1 MNKIAVLGAGAWG
14 TTLSILLAE
23 TGNEVTLWA
32 FEKEVAEE
40 INQSRENKTF
50 LQGFQLPENI
60 TAVNKIEETNSAD
73 IFFVV
78 VPTQFL
84 RSVCHKFKGIITQDK
99 IIVSAS
105 KGIELNTQKLP
116 LEILAE
122 ELNNNNLVA
131 LSGPNLSKEIAQG
144 LPAATVVAAKDA
156 ALAKKVQEIIMLE
169 RFRVYTSSDPI
180 GLELGGAL
188 KNVIAIAA
196 GTAAGLNL
204 GQNALAGLIIRG
216 IAEISRL
223 GQALGAQPQT
233 FAGLSGLGDLITT
246 CSSPLS
252 RNHLVGVKIAQGKK
266 LAQIL
271 KETQSVAEGVTT
283 TKAALALAKKF
294 NISLPVTEEI
304 YKVLY
309 EDKNPTTSIT
319 DLMSRSAT
327 SE

>member
-1 MNKIAVLGAGAWG
+1 MPGFPLPGNIAV
-14 TTLSILLAE
+14 TTKAE
-23 TGNEVTLWA
+23 DL
-32 FEKEVAEE
+32 KSAE
-40 INQSRENKTF
+40 
-50 LQGFQLPENI
+50 L
-60 TAVNKIEETNSAD
+60 
-73 IFFVV
+73 FFFV

-84 RSVCHKFKGIITQDK
+84 RSVAKKFKQVITPDK

-105 KGIELNTQKLP
+105 KGIELKTQKFP
-116 LEILAE
+116 LEILAA
-122 ELNNNNLVA
+122 ELNNNNLA
-131 LSGPNLSKEIAQG
+131 PLSGPNLSKEIAQG
-144 LPAATVVAAKDA
+144 LPAASVVAAKETV
-156 ALAKKVQEIIMLE
+156 LAKKIQEIVMLE

-204 GQNALAGLIIRG
+204 GQNALASLIIRG

-233 FAGLSGLGDLITT
+233 FAGLSGMGDLITT

-252 RNHLVGVKIAQGKK
+252 RNHLVGVQIAQGKK

-271 KETQSVAEGVTT
+271 KETKSVAEGVTT

-294 NISLPVTEEI
+294 NVSLPVTEEV

-309 EDKNPTTSIT
+309 EDKNPLTSIT
-319 DLMSRSAT
+319 DLMNRSAT